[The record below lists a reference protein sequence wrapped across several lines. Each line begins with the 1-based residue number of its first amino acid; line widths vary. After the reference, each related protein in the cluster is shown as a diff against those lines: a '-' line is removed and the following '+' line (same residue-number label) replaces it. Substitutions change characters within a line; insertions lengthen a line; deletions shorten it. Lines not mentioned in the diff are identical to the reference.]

1 MGLGDP
7 KPFKGVGRVGCVCEN
22 AYRFNINLSGLPTR
36 VLFKIRVSNLAIQ
49 YRTVT

>member
-7 KPFKGVGRVGCVCEN
+7 KLFKGVGRVGCVCAN

-36 VLFKIRVSNLAIQ
+36 VSNLAIQ